1 MTDEQKRKS
10 SFVYNELWLL
20 IRAIDKD
27 ITDISYS
34 VTDVE
39 EEEVTVTWQNG
50 YKRRINVTGDS
61 LKGIVWDVLRR
72 I

>member
-20 IRAIDKD
+20 IRAIDKN
-27 ITDISYS
+27 ITNISYS
-34 VTDVE
+34 VTDAE

-50 YKRRINVTGDS
+50 FKRRINVTGDS